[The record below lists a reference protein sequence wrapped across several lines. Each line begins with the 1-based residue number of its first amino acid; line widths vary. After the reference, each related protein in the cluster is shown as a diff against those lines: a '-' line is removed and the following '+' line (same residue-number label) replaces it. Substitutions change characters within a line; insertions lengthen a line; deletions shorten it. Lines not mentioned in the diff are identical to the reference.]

1 MLLLGVGT
9 PCKGQEVVNR
19 MLGTDFWMMFLKQT
33 ESEIYEDP
41 DCVLLLAAEERSV
54 VTIESPA
61 LGWDTTLTVPGGGTL
76 RVLVPDDQTQTNQ
89 TGLVLDNRAW
99 HIQASKP
106 ISVTAYNYREFT
118 FDATAIM
125 PTPALRTEYMVQ
137 TYQSHTGKQEVG
149 IVAPFDSTHIQLVFA
164 RNVCSHTSSLDGIVF
179 HAGDT
184 LQLMLM
190 RGQSCMLFNI
200 GGDSSDFDGIE
211 GGVDLTGTRIHSNYP
226 VAVFQGNA
234 NSYVPYSSPAGDHL
248 YDQCFPID
256 YWGTHF
262 VFTPVIKREAYQ
274 LYQTSYHNYG
284 DIVRVISSE
293 NGCSVSLDGQE
304 VAVLQSGEVFEFA
317 ISDEPD
323 SVPLQYNMFYHHSPC
338 VELTATSP
346 VMVCYYIASQAF
358 AGRPSDPAVM
368 TLPPIEDGVNSAIFH
383 PYNTWVINQHWVNI
397 VTATSNVSQ
406 MTLDGSGIS
415 HRFTDGGNGYSYA
428 RIQIPNST
436 HWLNAGEGRFIAY
449 LYGLGNTESYL
460 HMVAFTPENKPY
472 RVWTD
477 RYSVCVDDSVEVG
490 IEFYG
495 TGYSSSWYVDGQWV
509 GDGMNRI
516 HLSFSNAGTH
526 QVMAVVSP
534 VGDTAYTYI
543 TVNAFLSVNLKDT
556 VCSGGSYLWH
566 GHTYYIEGEYLDTLT
581 VDAGCDTIYNLHLA
595 VTPPIETS
603 YFDSVCSGT
612 VYDWHGVMLRDEGI
626 YRDTISDVNGCDS
639 VVTLEL
645 STLVTPQISVTVDED
660 CNSKEYTILSSVEPG
675 DGVVPYWSSM
685 PPDSTLAG
693 QRWDSIVVSPTAAT
707 LYTLAFDGRC
717 PNNKSFSLTPSE
729 WPVAAMEVHPSML
742 DLDNLQLV
750 AQDVSLNASERT
762 WYVDDEFAGS
772 ASTLYY
778 SASAAADSVW
788 LMLVSNRGEC
798 ADTAYATIPISHSVI
813 WAPNA
818 FTPEGDNNERFVIMG
833 NDVTMVDIYIYARN
847 GVLVWHSDNPSEGWD
862 GTLNGGTPCPQ
873 AAYTWILR
881 YTRKDQPK
889 ITHKAVGTVTL
900 LR

>member
-1 MLLLGVGT
+1 M
-9 PCKGQEVVNR
+9 
-19 MLGTDFWMMFLKQT
+19 
-33 ESEIYEDP
+33 
-41 DCVLLLAAEERSV
+41 
-54 VTIESPA
+54 
-61 LGWDTTLTVPGGGTL
+61 
-76 RVLVPDDQTQTNQ
+76 
-89 TGLVLDNRAW
+89 
-99 HIQASKP
+99 
-106 ISVTAYNYREFT
+106 
-118 FDATAIM
+118 
-125 PTPALRTEYMVQ
+125 
-137 TYQSHTGKQEVG
+137 
-149 IVAPFDSTHIQLVFA
+149 
-164 RNVCSHTSSLDGIVF
+164 
-179 HAGDT
+179 
-184 LQLMLM
+184 
-190 RGQSCMLFNI
+190 
-200 GGDSSDFDGIE
+200 
-211 GGVDLTGTRIHSNYP
+211 
-226 VAVFQGNA
+226 
-234 NSYVPYSSPAGDHL
+234 
-248 YDQCFPID
+248 
-256 YWGTHF
+256 
-262 VFTPVIKREAYQ
+262 
-274 LYQTSYHNYG
+274 
-284 DIVRVISSE
+284 RVISSE

-304 VAVLQSGEVFEFA
+304 VALLQSGEVFEFA
-317 ISDEPD
+317 ITDEPD

-368 TLPPIEDGVNSAIFH
+368 TLPPIEDGVNSVIFH

-406 MTLDGSGIS
+406 MTLDGSSIS

-556 VCSGGSYLWH
+556 VCSG
-566 GHTYYIEGEYLDTLT
+566 
-581 VDAGCDTIYNLHLA
+581 
-595 VTPPIETS
+595 
-603 YFDSVCSGT
+603 T

-729 WPVAAMEVHPSML
+729 WPVAAMEVHPPML

-772 ASTLYY
+772 ALTLYF

-889 ITHKAVGTVTL
+889 FTHKAVGTVTL